1 MYHTVKEFLS
11 DWKYESESTIKIFS
25 NLTDETLNHKI
36 SAKGRTL
43 GRLAWHITAQ
53 IGEAIKSIGD
63 NFEAVNYDEN
73 YPVQAK
79 IIVDKYKSVSDALID
94 ILSKQ
99 WTNETLKEEVN
110 VFHETWTKEKIL
122 SALIKHQIH
131 HRAQM
136 TVIMR
141 AAGLKVPGIYGP
153 SYEEWQQFGAQPQV

>member
-1 MYHTVKEFLS
+1 MYHTIKEFLD
-11 DWKYESESTIKIFS
+11 DWKYESESTMKIFS
-25 NLTDETLNHKI
+25 NLTDETLNHKL

-53 IGEAIKSIGD
+53 IGEALNSMEVNLETVNDDGNYPAQAKSI
-63 NFEAVNYDEN
+63 A
-73 YPVQAK
+73 
-79 IIVDKYKSVSDALID
+79 DKYKSVSDALID

-99 WTNETLKEEVN
+99 WKDENLKEEVN

-136 TVIMR
+136 TVVMR

-153 SYEEWQQFGAQPQV
+153 SYEEWQQFGSQPQV